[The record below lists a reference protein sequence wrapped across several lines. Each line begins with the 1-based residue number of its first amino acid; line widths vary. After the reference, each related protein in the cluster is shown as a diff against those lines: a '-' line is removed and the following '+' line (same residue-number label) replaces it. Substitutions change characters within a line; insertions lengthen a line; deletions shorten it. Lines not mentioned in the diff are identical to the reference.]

1 MDTERATVPAVG
13 PVLAA
18 ACSSLAAGTPDDA
31 VAGVVPA
38 YVASPASTQ
47 EAAGLLRAAAAAG
60 LAVVPRGA
68 GTGFG
73 WGSPPSRCDLVV
85 DLRAMNR
92 VIEHGAGD
100 LVVRVQ
106 AGMTIGQL
114 ASALASAGQELALD
128 VPAEA
133 TVGGVVAT
141 GTTGPRRLRYG
152 APRDLLIGLTVVRA
166 DGVIARSG
174 GKVVKNVAG
183 YDIGKLFA
191 GSHGTLGLIT
201 EATFRLHPRPAAVA
215 WVTAEFGVAEQT
227 DASAASAD
235 VVSAGVASAS
245 AAVASAAG
253 SALVPSAVELDWP
266 GGSARPLRVGVLLEG
281 TESGVAE
288 RAGRMSDLLA
298 AAGGGPVSVSGT
310 APVRW
315 GALPEAATI
324 VRVSFWVSAL
334 EAVLRALAAAGESAG
349 VRPAVTGP
357 AGAGALY
364 ACLDPDTPVPAA
376 ARFVTALRE
385 QVARLSGAAGPRGS
399 VAVLAG
405 SPAVLAAA
413 GAYRDV
419 PGAALMGAVR
429 DQFDPEHRMFPG
441 RIPFAGGD

>member
-1 MDTERATVPAVG
+1 MDTERATIPA
-13 PVLAA
+13 PATALAA
-18 ACSSLAAGTPDDA
+18 ACPSLAAGTPGDA
-31 VAGVVPA
+31 VAGIVPA

-85 DLRAMNR
+85 DLRAMNQ
-92 VIEHGAGD
+92 VIEHASGD
-100 LVVRVQ
+100 LVARVQ
-106 AGMTIGQL
+106 AGATIGQL
-114 ASALASAGQELALD
+114 AAALGPAGQELALD

-133 TVGGVVAT
+133 TVGGIVAT

-152 APRDLLIGLTVVRA
+152 SPRDLLIGLTVVRA

-201 EATFRLHPRPAAVA
+201 EATFRLHPRPTAVA
-215 WVTAEFGVAEQT
+215 WVAAEFGVAERA
-227 DASAASAD
+227 DAGTAPAGL
-235 VVSAGVASAS
+235 VSASE
-245 AAVASAAG
+245 AVASAAG

-266 GGSARPLRVGVLLEG
+266 GGSPQSPRPLRVGVLLEG
-281 TESGVAE
+281 TAFGVAE
-288 RAGRMSDLLA
+288 RAGRMSDLLT

-315 GALPEAATI
+315 GALPPDAT
-324 VRVSFWVSAL
+324 VLRVSFWVSAL
-334 EAVLRALAAAGESAG
+334 DSVLGALVAAGESAG

-364 ACLDPDTPVPAA
+364 ACLDPDTPMPAA
-376 ARFVTALRE
+376 ARFATALRE
-385 QVARLSGAAGPRGS
+385 QVAGLSGVAGPRGS

-405 SPAVLAAA
+405 PPPVLAAA

-419 PGAALMGAVR
+419 PGAALMRAVR
-429 DQFDPEHRMFPG
+429 DQFDPDHRMFPG
-441 RIPFAGGD
+441 RFGGGE

>member
-1 MDTERATVPAVG
+1 
-13 PVLAA
+13 
-18 ACSSLAAGTPDDA
+18 
-31 VAGVVPA
+31 
-38 YVASPASTQ
+38 
-47 EAAGLLRAAAAAG
+47 
-60 LAVVPRGA
+60 VVPRGA

-73 WGSPPSRCDLVV
+73 WGAPPSRCDLVV
-85 DLRAMNR
+85 DLRSMDQ
-92 VIEHGAGD
+92 VIEHEAGD

-106 AGMTIGQL
+106 AGLTIGQL
-114 ASALASAGQELALD
+114 ASALGPAGQELALD

-166 DGVIARSG
+166 DGVIAHSG

-201 EATFRLHPRPAAVA
+201 EVTFRLHPRPAAVA
-215 WVTAEFGVAEQT
+215 WVTAEFGLAERA
-227 DASAASAD
+227 DASAASAGMA
-235 VVSAGVASAS
+235 SAGMASAGMASAGMASAS
-245 AAVASAAG
+245 AAVASVAG

-266 GGSARPLRVGVLLEG
+266 GGSPRSPRPLRVGVLLEG
-281 TESGVAE
+281 TASGVAE
-288 RAGRMSDLLA
+288 RAGRMSDLLT
-298 AAGGGPVSVSGT
+298 AAGGGPVSVSDT
-310 APVRW
+310 TPVRW
-315 GALPEAATI
+315 GALPAGATI

-334 EAVLRALAAAGESAG
+334 GSVLGALVAAGESAG

-364 ACLDPDTPVPAA
+364 ACLDPGTADAA
-376 ARFVTALRE
+376 VASFVASLRE
-385 QVARLSGAAGPRGS
+385 QVARLSGPAGPRGS

-405 SPAVLAAA
+405 PPPVLAAA

-419 PGAALMGAVR
+419 PGAALMRAVR

-441 RIPFAGGD
+441 RFNFAGGE

>member
-1 MDTERATVPAVG
+1 MDTERATIPA
-13 PVLAA
+13 PATALAA
-18 ACSSLAAGTPDDA
+18 ACPSLAAGTPGDA

-85 DLRAMNR
+85 DLRAMDQ
-92 VIEHGAGD
+92 VIEHEAGD

-133 TVGGVVAT
+133 TVGGIVAT

-152 APRDLLIGLTVVRA
+152 SPRDLLIGLTVVRA

-201 EATFRLHPRPAAVA
+201 EATFRLHPRPAAVT
-215 WVTAEFGVAEQT
+215 WVTAEFGVAERS
-227 DASAASAD
+227 DASTAPAGL
-235 VVSAGVASAS
+235 VSASE
-245 AAVASAAG
+245 AVASAAG

-266 GGSARPLRVGVLLEG
+266 GGSPQSPRPLRVGVLLEG
-281 TESGVAE
+281 TAFGVAE
-288 RAGRMSDLLA
+288 RAGRMSDLLT

-315 GALPEAATI
+315 GALPPDATV

-334 EAVLRALAAAGESAG
+334 DSVLGALVAAGESAG

-364 ACLDPDTPVPAA
+364 ACLDPDTPMPAA

-385 QVARLSGAAGPRGS
+385 QVGGLSGVAGPRGS

-405 SPAVLAAA
+405 PPPVLAAA

-419 PGAALMGAVR
+419 PGAALMRAVR
-429 DQFDPEHRMFPG
+429 DQFDPDHRMFPG
-441 RIPFAGGD
+441 RFAFAGGD

>member
-1 MDTERATVPAVG
+1 MDTERVAVPAIG
-13 PVLAA
+13 PELAA
-18 ACSSLAAGTPDDA
+18 ACPSLAAGTPADA

-38 YVASPASTQ
+38 FVASPASTE

-60 LAVVPRGA
+60 LAVVPRGT

-85 DLRAMNR
+85 DLGSMDQ

-106 AGMTIGQL
+106 AGLTIGQL
-114 ASALASAGQELALD
+114 AAALASAGQELALD

-141 GTTGPRRLRYG
+141 GTAGPRRLRYG
-152 APRDLLIGLTVVRA
+152 TPRDLLLGLTMVRA
-166 DGVIARSG
+166 DGVIAHSG

-183 YDIGKLFA
+183 YDIGKLFC

-201 EATFRLHPRPAAVA
+201 EATFRLHPRPGAVA
-215 WVTAEFGVAEQT
+215 WVTAEFSGAAG
-227 DASAASAD
+227 AST
-235 VVSAGVASAS
+235 GSAS
-245 AAVASAAG
+245 TAVASAAG

-266 GGSARPLRVGVLLEG
+266 AGTPQSPRPLRVGVLLEG
-281 TESGVAE
+281 TPSGVDERAE
-288 RAGRMSDLLA
+288 RMSELLA
-298 AAGGGPVSVSGT
+298 SAGGGPVSVSDT
-310 APVRW
+310 APPRW
-315 GALPEAATI
+315 GVLPAGATI

-334 EAVLRALAAAGESAG
+334 DAVLGALLAAGESAG

-357 AGAGALY
+357 AGAGALH
-364 ACLDPDTPVPAA
+364 ACLDPDTPDEAA

-385 QVARLSGAAGPRGS
+385 RIARLSGPAGTLMPRGS
-399 VAVLAG
+399 VAVLTG
-405 SPAVLAAA
+405 PPAVLTAA

-419 PGAALMGAVR
+419 PGAALMRAVR
-429 DQFDPEHRMFPG
+429 DQFDPDGRMFPG
-441 RIPFAGGD
+441 RFAFAGGE